1 MLRVLRPG
9 ILLHN
14 LCVLQ
19 SHLKES
25 GLVYRS
31 KDTEI
36 DLTVLAARDS
46 DGATLLHHAAEYG
59 QSLEF
64 YSTTSSLNVISV
76 RNPLNKFNNI
86 SNRIPLCLLKRLL
99 IINTKVC

>member
-1 MLRVLRPG
+1 MIILLWMLRVLRLG

-31 KDTEI
+31 KATGI

-46 DGATLLHHAAEYG
+46 DGTSLLHHAAEYG

-64 YSTTSSLNVISV
+64 CRVLFVSRVVCLEIPFIVVKAAIIKVIE
-76 RNPLNKFNNI
+76 KQ
-86 SNRIPLCLLKRLL
+86 C
-99 IINTKVC
+99 